1 MNDLQGLCCIGLPAA
16 PADGSGAAVL
26 KVSKSVAID
35 ASPDAV
41 WARCGNFNAIE
52 AWLSVA
58 AKTTLIRG
66 ENNVPGAQRRI
77 DVKGGGIVEEEL
89 LAYNAN
95 AHSFEYRILGGV
107 LPVSD
112 YRSTFTAKPD
122 GAGRTLVR
130 WSSTF
135 RRKDTGPNPAA
146 DANDDTALGAIG
158 GLYETGLADLKR
170 VVESA
175 TS

>member
-1 MNDLQGLCCIGLPAA
+1 MNDLQWWCCIGLPAA
-16 PADGSGAAVL
+16 PVDGSTAEVL
-26 KVSKSVAID
+26 KVNKTVTIN

-41 WARCGNFNAIE
+41 WAKCGNFNAID

-58 AKTTLIRG
+58 AGTTLTRG

-89 LAYNAN
+89 LAYSADGH
-95 AHSFEYRILGGV
+95 AFEYRILGGV

-112 YRSTFTAKPD
+112 YRSTFTVKPD
-122 GAGRTLVR
+122 GAGRTLVT

-135 RRKDTGPNPAA
+135 RRKDTGPHPAA
-146 DANDDTALGAIG
+146 DANDGTALGAIG
-158 GLYETGLADLKR
+158 GLYATGLADLKR
-170 VVESA
+170 MVEGG
-175 TS
+175 